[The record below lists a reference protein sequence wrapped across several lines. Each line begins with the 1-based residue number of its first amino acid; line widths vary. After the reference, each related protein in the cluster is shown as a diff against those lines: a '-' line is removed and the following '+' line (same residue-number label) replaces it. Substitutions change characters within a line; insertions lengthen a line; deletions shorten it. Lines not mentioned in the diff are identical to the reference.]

1 MKFQRIALPL
11 MVIFLAFG
19 LSACGG
25 FFATQNFPGLVLDDD
40 ILYISAGSHV
50 HAIDVTSGQEVLLG
64 NAPLRFPK
72 DSDNNVI
79 LFAPVALTDGGQM
92 VVPNSHPSNHGLYS
106 VERATGIV
114 RWTFEGSKGTWIA
127 GSLTLN
133 DTIYAP
139 GGEGILYALD
149 MNGNERWS
157 TQLSNNGLMAHPVTN
172 GDLIFVPTMDGI
184 LYALNP
190 ANGSQVWQRELNGPI
205 MAPPLL
211 DEDGNMYIGT
221 LSGRMFSLQ
230 AASGAVNWEQ
240 KLDGT
245 IWSAPILD
253 DETLYIGVMVGKE
266 GRFYALQQ
274 ATGAIRWQRSEEGSI
289 LASPLAFDGKVLY
302 VTELGRVQAL
312 SSDGTPQWQADL
324 KGKLVSGP
332 ILAGDLILIVP
343 MQGDDLLVA
352 FDVNG
357 AQRWTF
363 KP

>member
-1 MKFQRIALPL
+1 MKFQRVALPL
-11 MVIFLAFG
+11 MIVFLALG

-40 ILYISAGSHV
+40 ILYISAGSQV
-50 HAIDVTSGQEVLLG
+50 HAVDVTNGQEILLG

-72 DSDNNVI
+72 DSDNNII

-92 VVPNSHPSNHGLYS
+92 VVPNSHPSKHGLYS
-106 VERATGIV
+106 VERATGNV

-127 GSLTLN
+127 GALALN

-157 TQLSNNGLMAHPVTN
+157 VQLSNNGLMARLVTN
-172 GDLIFVPTMDGI
+172 GELIFVPTMDGVLFAI
-184 LYALNP
+184 NP
-190 ANGSQVWQRELNGPI
+190 ATGREVWQRELNGPI

-211 DEDGNMYIGT
+211 DEDGNLYIGT
-221 LSGRMFSLQ
+221 LSGRMFSIQ
-230 AASGAVNWEQ
+230 AASGAVNWEK

-245 IWSAPILD
+245 IWSAPVLD
-253 DETLYIGVMVGKE
+253 GETLYIGVMVGKE

-274 ATGAIRWQRSEEGSI
+274 ATGAIRWQRAEEGSI
-289 LASPLAFDGKVLY
+289 LASPLVFDGKVLY

-312 SSDGTPQWQADL
+312 SGDGATLWQAEL

>member
-1 MKFQRIALPL
+1 MKFQRVALPL
-11 MVIFLAFG
+11 MIVFLALG

-40 ILYISAGSHV
+40 ILYISAGSQV
-50 HAIDVTSGQEVLLG
+50 HAVDVTNGQEILLG

-72 DSDNNVI
+72 DSDNNII

-92 VVPNSHPSNHGLYS
+92 VVPNSHPSSHGLYS
-106 VERATGIV
+106 VERATGNV

-127 GSLTLN
+127 GALALN
-133 DTIYAP
+133 DTVYAP

-157 TQLSNNGLMAHPVTN
+157 VQLSNNGLMARLVTN
-172 GDLIFVPTMDGI
+172 GELIFVPTMDGI
-184 LYALNP
+184 LFAINP
-190 ANGSQVWQRELNGPI
+190 ANGREVWQRELNGPI
-205 MAPPLL
+205 IAPPLL
-211 DEDGNMYIGT
+211 DEDGNLYIGT
-221 LSGRMFSLQ
+221 LSGRMFSIQ

-245 IWSAPILD
+245 IWSAPALD
-253 DETLYIGVMVGKE
+253 GETLYIGVMVGKE

-274 ATGAIRWQRSEEGSI
+274 TTGAIRWQRSEEGSI

-312 SSDGTPQWQADL
+312 SGDGAPQWQAEL

>member
-11 MVIFLAFG
+11 MIVFLALG

-25 FFATQNFPGLVLDDD
+25 FLATQNFPGLVLEEDV
-40 ILYISAGSHV
+40 LHISSGSHV
-50 HAIDVTSGQEVLLG
+50 YAVDVTSGQEILLG

-72 DSDNNVI
+72 DPDNNVI
-79 LFAPVALTDGGQM
+79 LFAPVALNDGSQM

-106 VERATGIV
+106 VERATGNV

-127 GSLTLN
+127 GALILD

-139 GGEGILYALD
+139 GGEGMLYALD

-157 TQLSNNGLMAHPVTN
+157 VQLSSNALMARPVTD
-172 GDLIFVPTMDGI
+172 GELIFVPTMDGVLFAI
-184 LYALNP
+184 NP
-190 ANGSQVWQRELNGPI
+190 ANGNQAWQRELNGPI

-211 DEDGNMYIGT
+211 DENGNLYIGT

-230 AASGAVNWEQ
+230 ADSGTINWEQ

-245 IWSAPILD
+245 VWSAPALD
-253 DETLYIGVMVGKE
+253 GETLYIGAMVGKQ
-266 GRFYALQQ
+266 GIFYALNQ
-274 ATGAIRWQRSEEGSI
+274 ATGAIRWQRPEEGSI
-289 LASPLAFDGKVLY
+289 LATPLAFDGKVLY
-302 VTELGRVQAL
+302 VTDLGRVQAL
-312 SSDGTPQWQADL
+312 SGDGAPQWQADL

-332 ILAGDLILIVP
+332 VLAGDLILIVP

-352 FDVNG
+352 FDLNG